1 MKNNKIFVIVFFV
14 VLSLITMVG
23 CGNKENG
30 EIDVP
35 DKSTSDDVVQ
45 AEESNNANFEW
56 YKTYTK
62 VIDYYVGQQ
71 NEKEIYFVSDFLS
84 DGYTEEGSGGVSVGQ
99 TINSEQLMFYI
110 KDINKDDIPELFIGA
125 QSSNDI
131 SIIAVYSFYPE
142 QHAARLKA
150 NIDFDY
156 GAKAIY
162 LFSFYENH
170 DDLLLEY
177 PNYYDNKVLV
187 FSEHEG
193 DYISALQSEMEY
205 GVGWDNDSVLN
216 YVINTADL
224 EWQPLNKW

>member
-1 MKNNKIFVIVFFV
+1 
-14 VLSLITMVG
+14 MVG
-23 CGNKENG
+23 CGNKENE

-45 AEESNNANFEW
+45 EEENNNANFEW

-71 NEKEIYFVSDFLS
+71 NEKEIYFVADFLS
-84 DGYTEEGSGGVSVGQ
+84 DSYTEEGSGGVSAGQ

-131 SIIAVYSFYPE
+131 SIIAVYFFFPE
-142 QHAARLKA
+142 QHAARLEA

-156 GAKAIY
+156 GANAIH

-177 PNYYDNKVLV
+177 PNYLDDVVMVFNEHDNEYVR
-187 FSEHEG
+187 
-193 DYISALQSEMEY
+193 ALLSEMKY
-205 GVGWDNDSVLN
+205 GVGEGDNDLGL
-216 YVINTADL
+216 YLEWKHVINTADL
-224 EWQPLNKW
+224 EWKPLNKW